1 MTIVVAA
8 HLESYMTTAQ
18 DLSII
23 AAAPDTDPALELGDL
38 SLALAGAE
46 LIDLI
51 DARAVTL
58 DGDRLVP
65 GATPRTES
73 VLLLEAAGTFTGRP
87 PHDTVEDWLWR
98 RGPELAERYRADPEA
113 AGPGA
118 PARSR
123 RPFRKARPVE
133 VDTAVLSRAN
143 DRWTAREPVLA
154 ALAAAAGI
162 GEVSD
167 DTLAGLED
175 DQGAVLTAVH
185 HAITQLAAERQR
197 RSIEGAAFDNIW
209 RGY

>member
-1 MTIVVAA
+1 
-8 HLESYMTTAQ
+8 MTTAQ

-23 AAAPDTDPALELGDL
+23 AAAPDTDPGVEPGDL

-51 DARAVTL
+51 DAGAVTL
-58 DGDRLVP
+58 EGDRLVP
-65 GATPRTES
+65 GAAPRTEDS
-73 VLLLEAAGTFTGRP
+73 SLLDAASALTMRP
-87 PHDTVEDWLWR
+87 PHETVEDWLWR
-98 RGPELAERYRADPEA
+98 RGPELAERYRTALET
-113 AGPGA
+113 AGLAA
-118 PARSR
+118 PARSHR
-123 RPFRKARPVE
+123 HPFRRDRPAE
-133 VDTAVLSRAN
+133 TDTAALHRAN
-143 DRWTAREPVLA
+143 DRWTAGEPVLA

-167 DTLAGLED
+167 DTLAGLAD
-175 DQGAVLTAVH
+175 DQGAVLTGVH